1 MAEPVSVLLVDD
13 SPAFLR
19 TATFFLEQC
28 GEMIVVGTVTDG
40 QEALDR
46 VHDLDPDVVLLD
58 LVMPG
63 MTGWQII
70 ARLRVERPEIGIIAM
85 SVWEID
91 SYREAALEAGADEFV
106 SKAVISTE
114 LLPAIWRV
122 MRVVQS
128 RRKTSPA
135 QATAE
140 MMHQQEETPVTS
152 RGPGLI

>member
-1 MAEPVSVLLVDD
+1 MMAEPVSVLLVDD
-13 SPAFLR
+13 NLAFLR
-19 TATFFLEQC
+19 SATFFLEQC
-28 GEMIVVGTVTDG
+28 GEMTVVGTVTDG

-46 VHDLDPDVVLLD
+46 VYDLDPDVVLLD

-91 SYREAALEAGADEFV
+91 SYRQAAIEAGADEFV

-122 MRVVQS
+122 LRIVQS
-128 RRKTSPA
+128 RRKVPSPA
-135 QATAE
+135 QAMAE
-140 MMHQQEETPVTS
+140 MTHQQDETPVTS
-152 RGPGLI
+152 

>member
-13 SPAFLR
+13 NPAFLR

-28 GEMIVVGTVTDG
+28 GEMIVVGAVTDG

-70 ARLRVERPEIGIIAM
+70 ARLRAERPEIGTIAM

-122 MRVVQS
+122 LQIVRS
-128 RRKTSPA
+128 RRKTSPT
-135 QATAE
+135 QATVE
-140 MMHQQEETPVTS
+140 MARTLSQGSE
-152 RGPGLI
+152 

>member
-13 SPAFLR
+13 NPTFLR
-19 TATFFLEQC
+19 TATFFLEQS
-28 GEMIVVGTVTDG
+28 GEMIVVGAVTDG

-70 ARLRVERPEIGIIAM
+70 ARLRAERPEIGIIAM

-122 MRVVQS
+122 LQVVQS
-128 RRKTSPA
+128 RRMTSPA
-135 QATAE
+135 QATVGTIIPPCDTARVF
-140 MMHQQEETPVTS
+140 QGQ
-152 RGPGLI
+152 

>member
-13 SPAFLR
+13 NPAFLR

-28 GEMIVVGTVTDG
+28 GEMTVVGAVTDG

-63 MTGWQII
+63 VTGWQII
-70 ARLRVERPEIGIIAM
+70 ARLRAERPEIGTIAM

-114 LLPAIWRV
+114 LLPAIWRA

-128 RRKTSPA
+128 RRKRALCPPHTRGWATSP
-135 QATAE
+135 T
-140 MMHQQEETPVTS
+140 VY
-152 RGPGLI
+152 

>member
-1 MAEPVSVLLVDD
+1 MAEPVSILLVDD
-13 SPAFLR
+13 NPAFLR
-19 TATFFLEQC
+19 SATFFLEQC
-28 GEMIVVGTVTDG
+28 GGVVVAGVVTDG
-40 QEALDR
+40 QQVLAQ
-46 VHDLDPDVVLLD
+46 VQDLEPDIVLLD

-63 MTGWQII
+63 MTGWRVI
-70 ARLRVERPEIGIIAM
+70 ACLRAERSEIGIIAM

-106 SKAVISTE
+106 SKAVIGTE

-122 MRVVQS
+122 LQLVQS

-140 MMHQQEETPVTS
+140 VTH
-152 RGPGLI
+152 

>member
-13 SPAFLR
+13 NPAFLR

-28 GEMIVVGTVTDG
+28 GEMTVVGAVTDG

-46 VHDLDPDVVLLD
+46 VHDLDPDIVLLD

-63 MTGWQII
+63 MTGWQVI
-70 ARLRVERPEIGIIAM
+70 ARLRAERPEIGIIAM

-91 SYREAALEAGADEFV
+91 SYRQAAIEAGADEFV

-114 LLPAIWRV
+114 LMPAIWRV
-122 MRVVQS
+122 LQMVQS
-128 RRKTSPA
+128 RRKVASPT
-135 QATAE
+135 QTIVE
-140 MMHQQEETPVTS
+140 MARILSQGSE
-152 RGPGLI
+152 